1 MKKIIFQF
9 YQVNN
14 IEQTKYK
21 IQNAKNIKY
30 NLNL

>member
-21 IQNAKNIKY
+21 MQNAKYKKY
-30 NLNL
+30 KI

>member
-21 IQNAKNIKY
+21 IQNTKCKKY
-30 NLNL
+30 KI